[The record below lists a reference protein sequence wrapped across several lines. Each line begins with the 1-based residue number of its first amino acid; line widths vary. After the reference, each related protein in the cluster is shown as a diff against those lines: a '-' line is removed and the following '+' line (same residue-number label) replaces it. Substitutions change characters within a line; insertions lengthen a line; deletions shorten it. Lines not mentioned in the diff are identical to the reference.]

1 MFLTEG
7 SAVTWAGKCDFARY
21 AFPDCTSTEGEREDE
36 LELDLSI
43 GKKKVAC
50 GRALLPSSDALSDIL
65 VSTSPSRQAIVGW
78 PPVKASR
85 KRCIVTNLSEG
96 SDSGANTTNRSSSK
110 RTCSNEAAALG
121 PSFYDLSAT
130 KLLDGTSEFSLTYQD
145 KDGDWM
151 LVSDVLTTD
160 EEEQ

>member
-7 SAVTWAGKCDFARY
+7 SAVTWAGKCDFARC
-21 AFPDCTSTEGEREDE
+21 AFPDCTSTEGEREDELE

-85 KRCIVTNLSEG
+85 KRCIITNLSEG
-96 SDSGANTTNRSSSK
+96 SDSGANTTNSSSSK
-110 RTCSNEAAALG
+110 RKARELA
-121 PSFYDLSAT
+121 AT
-130 KLLDGTSEFSLTYQD
+130 KLLR
-145 KDGDWM
+145 
-151 LVSDVLTTD
+151 SDPPSMT
-160 EEEQ
+160 